1 MKLYI
6 IVWGIDSASTFE
18 ILISAVISMI
28 HTYSTNTTAYYTLIF
43 TYTFVKKK
51 KHHFVL
57 LSPSHS
63 QKMYYHR
70 VN

>member
-28 HTYSTNTTAYYTLIF
+28 HTYSTNTTAYYTLIY
-43 TYTFVKKK
+43 TYRFVKKNTSFCLAFSK
-51 KHHFVL
+51 
-57 LSPSHS
+57 S
-63 QKMYYHR
+63 
-70 VN
+70 